1 MTTILATI
9 FVLGILI
16 FFHELGHFIVAK
28 WSGIFV
34 EKFSLGFPPFIFRK
48 KFGETEY
55 CIGAIPLGGFVKM
68 AGENPDEEVTGAP
81 HEFMSKPV
89 RVRTAVVFAGP
100 FMNFILAWLL
110 LWGIFFVQGQFITD
124 PNHAV
129 VGEVSPDSPAMKA
142 GLQEGDIVT
151 AIDGTPVHSFAEMGH
166 LISKRVEE
174 PVTIDWQRDGKNM
187 SATVTTMK
195 ETTYSPKGEKIPIGM
210 IGIGEKGTFNRL
222 GFFSAAAMGFGRTL
236 NFVEMIGKF
245 VYDLVTM
252 KVSAKMIG
260 GPVFIAQAAGQQAR
274 LGFGALLVFM
284 SFLSVNLAI
293 LNVLPIPVLD
303 GGHLMFLAVE
313 KIKGSPMSMSHRM
326 IAQQIGLAFLILVIV
341 VVTYNDIV
349 RFITG

>member
-34 EKFSLGFPPFIFRK
+34 EKFSLGFPPFIFKK
-48 KFGETEY
+48 KFGDTEY

-100 FMNFILAWLL
+100 FMNFILAWLI
-110 LWGIFFVQGQFITD
+110 LWGIFFIQGEFITD
-124 PNHAV
+124 PDHAV
-129 VGEVSPDSPAMKA
+129 IGQVSPDSPAMKA
-142 GLQEGDIVT
+142 GLQEGDIILAV
-151 AIDGTPVHSFAEMGH
+151 DGTAVHSFADMGKV
-166 LISKRVEE
+166 ISKRVEE
-174 PVTIDWQRDGKNM
+174 PVTIDWQRDGENM
-187 SATVTTMK
+187 SATVTTMR
-195 ETTYSPKGEKIPIGM
+195 ETTYNAKGDKIAVGM
-210 IGIGEKGTFNRL
+210 IGVGEKGTFKRL
-222 GFFSAAAMGFGRTL
+222 GFFTAAGMGFGRTL
-236 NFVEMIGKF
+236 TFVKMIAKF
-245 VYDLVTM
+245 VWDLVTM

-260 GPVFIAQAAGQQAR
+260 GPVFIAQAAGQQAQ

-303 GGHLMFLAVE
+303 GGHLLFLVVE
-313 KIKGSPMSMSHRM
+313 KIKGSPMSMNHRM